1 MSKKSE
7 LLKLAKSIEEQF
19 AKSQIDP
26 QSIEHDDKLVQLLA
40 STLVG
45 IEKIAE
51 ESDVKTTTGQD
62 IEAIAALAQAFDMS
76 GDPGLQAEASY
87 LDEILLAIAA
97 PKAALAGI
105 NEVYD
110 KELTE
115 LRAKMRSEDR
125 ENKYTYPKEKLDEM
139 YGYKAIAD
147 AVKKQVNV
155 RRPLQEPLS
164 TRYSPDRP
172 GVSLV
177 RITDRVYQDP
187 TTGKVYDYAAGYTT
201 EKGTEVPGGGVDQQI
216 PDINEHQSRSLFT
229 TREGLLSSAD
239 KKDEIKKEAASDDCP
254 KCKGTSTL
262 GPAGEP
268 DGSVFACDECSG
280 TGKKSADPHCP
291 VCRGTGNNGT
301 CAVCFGPHL

>member
-7 LLKLAKSIEEQF
+7 LLKLAKSIEDQF
-19 AKSQIDP
+19 AKTQIDP
-26 QSIEHDDKLVQLLA
+26 KSTEHDDKLVNLLA

-51 ESDVKTTTGQD
+51 ESDIQTTAGQD

-76 GDPGLQAEASY
+76 GDPELQREASH

-110 KELTE
+110 KELSE
-115 LRAKMRSEDR
+115 LREKMRIEDR
-125 ENKYTYPKEKLDEM
+125 EEKYSYPKEKLDEM
-139 YGYKAIAD
+139 YGHKAIAD
-147 AVKKQVNV
+147 AVEKQVKV

-172 GVSLV
+172 GVSLL

-229 TREGLLSSAD
+229 TREGLLSSAS
-239 KKDEIKKEAASDDCP
+239 DESDIKK
-254 KCKGTSTL
+254 
-262 GPAGEP
+262 
-268 DGSVFACDECSG
+268 
-280 TGKKSADPHCP
+280 
-291 VCRGTGNNGT
+291 
-301 CAVCFGPHL
+301 